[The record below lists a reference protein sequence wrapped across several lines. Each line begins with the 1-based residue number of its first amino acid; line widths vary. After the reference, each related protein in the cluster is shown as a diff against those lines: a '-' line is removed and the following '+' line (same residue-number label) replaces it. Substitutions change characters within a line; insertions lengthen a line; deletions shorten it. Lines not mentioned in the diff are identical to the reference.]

1 MILLAAV
8 MLAGCKEENRFVA
21 PPPPRVGVAVPLR
34 QKVTPY
40 LELTGS
46 TVAFN
51 SVDLVARVE
60 GFLTGINYVDG
71 SLAHQGDLLF
81 QLEQPPYQAKYK
93 QAEAS
98 LLAARADLVQAQA
111 EFARQSTLYRQNVT
125 AASTLDTATA
135 KRDADLANV
144 QGQQAN
150 LETAGINLLYTR
162 VLAPFDG
169 VVTRHLVS
177 VGELVGAT
185 GATKLASI
193 VQLDPIYVTFNVS
206 EQDLLKVRTNLD
218 GRRLTLEE
226 IQKVPIEIGLMDEE
240 GFPHRGTLNYV
251 APEIDPQTATI
262 LVRGIFANPNREL
275 LPGFFVRVRMP
286 MGAPDQNALLV
297 PDRVIGQNQE
307 GRYVLVVG
315 ANDEVEQRRVQ
326 LGQLQGALRVIASGV
341 HADDRVVVTA
351 TDRAIPGRKVA
362 PEPAAPEPAATAAAP
377 PN

>member
-1 MILLAAV
+1 
-8 MLAGCKEENRFVA
+8 
-21 PPPPRVGVAVPLR
+21 
-34 QKVTPY
+34 
-40 LELTGS
+40 
-46 TVAFN
+46 
-51 SVDLVARVE
+51 
-60 GFLTGINYVDG
+60 
-71 SLAHQGDLLF
+71 
-81 QLEQPPYQAKYK
+81 
-93 QAEAS
+93 
-98 LLAARADLVQAQA
+98 
-111 EFARQSTLYRQNVT
+111 
-125 AASTLDTATA
+125 
-135 KRDADLANV
+135 
-144 QGQQAN
+144 
-150 LETAGINLLYTR
+150 
-162 VLAPFDG
+162 
-169 VVTRHLVS
+169 